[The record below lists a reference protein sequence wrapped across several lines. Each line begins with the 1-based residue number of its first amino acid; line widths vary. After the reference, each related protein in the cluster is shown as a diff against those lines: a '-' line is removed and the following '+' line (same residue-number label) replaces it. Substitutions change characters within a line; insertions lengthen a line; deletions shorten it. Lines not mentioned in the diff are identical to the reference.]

1 MKKEKNIV
9 EQAAVP
15 HRDKPAAALLVA
27 MRLAAL
33 IYIWQIKNNE
43 ETSTGLLRDKPF
55 AVAKGG

>member
-27 MRLAAL
+27 MRRAAFD
-33 IYIWQIKNNE
+33 IQHIIFN
-43 ETSTGLLRDKPF
+43 R
-55 AVAKGG
+55 